1 MSPFELCSFCS
12 GHVFSYNFAYFLLLK
27 RVKCPPFLVF
37 TTKTTQPQGFSV
49 NDALTSKNAAFL
61 TSFPRQTQSSSK
73 FLSWGIMRV
82 LLANQ
87 NRVNI
92 LNEEILLS
100 QSHLRKRIRKCRVER
115 KDRIYYLGVLLDKTV
130 FSRLCTQSSRNN
142 GIIAKLRRYLTLS
155 LSSRNNFIILSFFLT
170 YLILF

>member
-1 MSPFELCSFCS
+1 
-12 GHVFSYNFAYFLLLK
+12 
-27 RVKCPPFLVF
+27 
-37 TTKTTQPQGFSV
+37 
-49 NDALTSKNAAFL
+49 
-61 TSFPRQTQSSSK
+61 
-73 FLSWGIMRV
+73 MRV

-155 LSSRNNFIILSFFLT
+155 LSQAEIISLYYHFSSHTLFYFSLGKCMSITHAKKMQTKMHDTIRLAFSEETVQLVIKQIVLSLSRFSNSKQLLSISCKRT
-170 YLILF
+170 HTVVA

>member
-1 MSPFELCSFCS
+1 
-12 GHVFSYNFAYFLLLK
+12 
-27 RVKCPPFLVF
+27 
-37 TTKTTQPQGFSV
+37 
-49 NDALTSKNAAFL
+49 
-61 TSFPRQTQSSSK
+61 
-73 FLSWGIMRV
+73 MRV

-115 KDRIYYLGVLLDKTV
+115 KDRIYYPGVLLDKTV

-142 GIIAKLRRYLTLS
+142 GIIAKLRPYLTLS